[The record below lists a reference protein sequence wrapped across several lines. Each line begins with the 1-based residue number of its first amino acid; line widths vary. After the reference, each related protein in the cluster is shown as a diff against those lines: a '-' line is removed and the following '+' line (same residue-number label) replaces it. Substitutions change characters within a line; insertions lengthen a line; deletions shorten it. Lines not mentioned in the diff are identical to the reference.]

1 MLTVF
6 KLVNKYFWKGA
17 IGPLFAF
24 ILPLI
29 MLLFLGSTLGS
40 EFFFPGGVAISI
52 LTIGL
57 VFMPQSIFEFK
68 NSSLLKRIGTTP
80 INPSKFL
87 IVIILFNFLIML
99 ISILLV
105 FLFSFLIFKDNL
117 FESKLIPNPKPGTP
131 IVGVGWLEMLKS
143 VDWPSFLYSTFLA
156 IFLTMII
163 GVLLASIA
171 TSTLFIQGV
180 GITLMMITFFVAP
193 AVLPVGMIASVDA
206 IKYSG
211 YFLPFKYPIS
221 LMIESFSSFDPISPD
236 QSYMMNINNSNIW
249 DINTDYVIYNTM
261 GGISGGAD
269 GNLVIFE
276 KYDKI
281 LNHVMPYFF
290 IILFGYFAIGKFSWS
305 TRSSK
310 KMNWRIIT
318 SFITSRNKN
327 LDGPISNSDINS
339 KYIIE
344 AHNISKFFTIKHEK
358 FSAND
363 DISIKFKRGESV
375 ALLGSNGAGKTTFV
389 EMVMGLN
396 KPDVGYFQYNYAT
409 KINYQE
415 SLGIQ
420 FQDSSYPTGL
430 KCKDI
435 ILFLKDAYKIDISD
449 EELQKL
455 VNEFGID
462 KFYNKN
468 ARSLSGGQQQR
479 LNLLLSI
486 IHKPKLVFLDELST
500 GLDIK
505 IRTTIKKFIKK
516 FAKDNDMTIVIISHD
531 MEEVDYLADRI
542 IVLKEGK
549 VVSDKPKKE
558 IKSEFASIE
567 KFLEQYL

>member
-1 MLTVF
+1 
-6 KLVNKYFWKGA
+6 
-17 IGPLFAF
+17 
-24 ILPLI
+24 
-29 MLLFLGSTLGS
+29 
-40 EFFFPGGVAISI
+40 
-52 LTIGL
+52 
-57 VFMPQSIFEFK
+57 
-68 NSSLLKRIGTTP
+68 
-80 INPSKFL
+80 
-87 IVIILFNFLIML
+87 
-99 ISILLV
+99 
-105 FLFSFLIFKDNL
+105 
-117 FESKLIPNPKPGTP
+117 
-131 IVGVGWLEMLKS
+131 
-143 VDWPSFLYSTFLA
+143 
-156 IFLTMII
+156 
-163 GVLLASIA
+163 
-171 TSTLFIQGV
+171 
-180 GITLMMITFFVAP
+180 
-193 AVLPVGMIASVDA
+193 
-206 IKYSG
+206 
-211 YFLPFKYPIS
+211 
-221 LMIESFSSFDPISPD
+221 
-236 QSYMMNINNSNIW
+236 
-249 DINTDYVIYNTM
+249 
-261 GGISGGAD
+261 
-269 GNLVIFE
+269 
-276 KYDKI
+276 
-281 LNHVMPYFF
+281 
-290 IILFGYFAIGKFSWS
+290 
-305 TRSSK
+305 
-310 KMNWRIIT
+310 
-318 SFITSRNKN
+318 
-327 LDGPISNSDINS
+327 
-339 KYIIE
+339 
-344 AHNISKFFTIKHEK
+344 
-358 FSAND
+358 
-363 DISIKFKRGESV
+363 
-375 ALLGSNGAGKTTFV
+375 LLGSNGAGKTTFV